1 MEGIDEFDVLDV
13 WHSISSIIEIFHI
26 VLEAFIMLLL
36 DNLEG
41 LNCGQTLVRALEVPD
56 EHGT

>member
-1 MEGIDEFDVLDV
+1 M
-13 WHSISSIIEIFHI
+13 FHI
-26 VLEAFIMLLL
+26 VLEAFIKLLL

-41 LNCGQTLVRALEVPD
+41 LNCGQTLIRALEVPD